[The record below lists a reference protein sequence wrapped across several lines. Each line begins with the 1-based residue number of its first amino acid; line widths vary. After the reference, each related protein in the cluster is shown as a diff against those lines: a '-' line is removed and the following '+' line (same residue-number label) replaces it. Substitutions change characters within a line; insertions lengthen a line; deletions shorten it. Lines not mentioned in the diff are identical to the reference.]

1 MLPTRASNVTI
12 KSASSLAPRLLPTD
26 NATASST
33 SPTAG
38 TSTTT
43 DTLKR
48 ISSRAL
54 LGQASSLIIDHEGVR
69 YVLRA
74 TRLGKL
80 ILTK

>member
-1 MLPTRASNVTI
+1 MAGKSTI
-12 KSASSLAPRLLPTD
+12 SLAPRLLPVTNLVTPAKSSAPTD
-26 NATASST
+26 
-33 SPTAG
+33 PVR
-38 TSTTT
+38 
-43 DTLKR
+43 R

-54 LGQASSLIIDHEGVR
+54 LGRSSSLIIDHEGVS

>member
-1 MLPTRASNVTI
+1 MINKPAN
-12 KSASSLAPRLLPTD
+12 SLAPRLLQVASAATPQKSSVAPTD
-26 NATASST
+26 AV
-33 SPTAG
+33 
-38 TSTTT
+38 
-43 DTLKR
+43 KR

-54 LGQASSLIIDHEGVR
+54 LGQANSLIIDHEGVS

>member
-1 MLPTRASNVTI
+1 MAS
-12 KSASSLAPRLLPTD
+12 KSASSLAPRLL
-26 NATASST
+26 AV
-33 SPTAG
+33 AG
-38 TSTTT
+38 VAAPQKVGAPVEAV
-43 DTLKR
+43 KR

-54 LGQASSLIIDHEGVR
+54 LGQANSLVIDHEGVS

>member
-1 MLPTRASNVTI
+1 MVNKPAN
-12 KSASSLAPRLLPTD
+12 SLAPRLLQVAGA
-26 NATASST
+26 ATAQKNSAAPADAT
-33 SPTAG
+33 
-38 TSTTT
+38 
-43 DTLKR
+43 KR

-54 LGQASSLIIDHEGVR
+54 LGQANSLIIDHEGVS

>member
-1 MLPTRASNVTI
+1 MINKPAN
-12 KSASSLAPRLLPTD
+12 SLAPRLIQV
-26 NATASST
+26 AGAT
-33 SPTAG
+33 SPQK
-38 TSTTT
+38 TSVAPA
-43 DTLKR
+43 DAAKR

-54 LGQASSLIIDHEGVR
+54 LGQSSSLVIDHEGVS

>member
-1 MLPTRASNVTI
+1 MVNKPAN
-12 KSASSLAPRLLPTD
+12 SLAPRLLQV
-26 NATASST
+26 AGVASPQKS
-33 SPTAG
+33 SVAPAEAV
-38 TSTTT
+38 
-43 DTLKR
+43 KR

-54 LGQASSLIIDHEGVR
+54 LGQGNSLVIDHQGVS

>member
-1 MLPTRASNVTI
+1 MAS
-12 KSASSLAPRLLPTD
+12 KSAGSLAPRLLQV
-26 NATASST
+26 
-33 SPTAG
+33 AG
-38 TSTTT
+38 VAAPQKVGAPVEAVKS
-43 DTLKR
+43 

-54 LGQASSLIIDHEGVR
+54 LGQANSLIIDHEGVS

>member
-1 MLPTRASNVTI
+1 MIHKPAN
-12 KSASSLAPRLLPTD
+12 SLAPRLLQV
-26 NATASST
+26 
-33 SPTAG
+33 AG
-38 TSTTT
+38 VVTPQKSITTPV
-43 DTLKR
+43 DAVKR

-54 LGQASSLIIDHEGVR
+54 LGQGNSLVIDHEGVS

>member
-1 MLPTRASNVTI
+1 MSPTRASNVAI
-12 KSASSLAPRLLPTD
+12 KSASSLAPRLLPIG
-26 NATASST
+26 NPTASST

>member
-1 MLPTRASNVTI
+1 MAT
-12 KSASSLAPRLLPTD
+12 KSASSLAPRLLQV
-26 NATASST
+26 
-33 SPTAG
+33 AG
-38 TSTTT
+38 AAAPQKPVAPVESV
-43 DTLKR
+43 KR

-54 LGQASSLIIDHEGVR
+54 LGQSNSLVIDHEGVS

>member
-1 MLPTRASNVTI
+1 MAS
-12 KSASSLAPRLLPTD
+12 KSASSLAPRLLRV
-26 NATASST
+26 AGVTA
-33 SPTAG
+33 PQKVGLPVEAV
-38 TSTTT
+38 
-43 DTLKR
+43 KR

-54 LGQASSLIIDHEGVR
+54 LGQSNSLVIDHEGVS

>member
-1 MLPTRASNVTI
+1 MSLSMKASQ
-12 KSASSLAPRLLPTD
+12 SANSLAPRLLQVACPV
-26 NATASST
+26 APQKPSAS
-33 SPTAG
+33 AE
-38 TSTTT
+38 
-43 DTLKR
+43 KVKC

-54 LGQASSLIIDHEGVR
+54 LADASSLVIDHEGVS

>member
-1 MLPTRASNVTI
+1 MAT
-12 KSASSLAPRLLPTD
+12 KSASSLAPRLLQV
-26 NATASST
+26 ATAAAPQKTGVHVESV
-33 SPTAG
+33 
-38 TSTTT
+38 
-43 DTLKR
+43 KR

-54 LGQASSLIIDHEGVR
+54 LGQNNSLVIDHEGVS

>member
-1 MLPTRASNVTI
+1 MAS
-12 KSASSLAPRLLPTD
+12 KSASSLAPRLLQVAGVAAPQKVG
-26 NATASST
+26 
-33 SPTAG
+33 SPVEAV
-38 TSTTT
+38 
-43 DTLKR
+43 KR

-54 LGQASSLIIDHEGVR
+54 LGQSNSLVIDHEGVS

>member
-1 MLPTRASNVTI
+1 MATKT
-12 KSASSLAPRLLPTD
+12 ASSLAPRLLQV
-26 NATASST
+26 
-33 SPTAG
+33 AG
-38 TSTTT
+38 PAAP
-43 DTLKR
+43 LKPVALAKPVKR

-54 LGQASSLIIDHEGVR
+54 LGQNHSLVIDHEGVS